1 MFWTHIKE
9 AILPKS
15 GRLLCFSPTQKDD
28 TLRIRLMDAD
38 LVRYCK
44 EIEFVCEIEL
54 PDVETFYK
62 LSPHIK
68 EAMENNA

>member
-1 MFWTHIKE
+1 
-9 AILPKS
+9 
-15 GRLLCFSPTQKDD
+15 
-28 TLRIRLMDAD
+28 MDAD